1 MDGILFDWW
10 NDDHEFAGG
19 FSKSK
24 VKQSRKNIVKEVRNE
39 LGDDFLIMGNT
50 NWRKDSGK
58 YKDWIE
64 NNFK

>member
-10 NDDHEFAGG
+10 HDDHEFASG

-50 NWRKDSGK
+50 NWRKDSGTQRL
-58 YKDWIE
+58 
-64 NNFK
+64 